1 MVAMSLLLASA
12 AAAIQPVG
20 QGANPRLLV
29 TATGTASVR
38 ILTPAL
44 IGPAY
49 GPPLPTMTA
58 REATVP
64 LPSGGTMPI
73 TLYEF
78 E

>member
-1 MVAMSLLLASA
+1 MVAMSLLLALA
-12 AAAIQPVG
+12 AAAIQPIG
-20 QGANPRLLV
+20 QDPNPRV
-29 TATGTASVR
+29 PVAATGTASVR

-44 IGPAY
+44 IGPTY

-73 TLYEF
+73 RLYEF